1 MNDRTRA
8 DRPLHTDGENSATS
22 TVLHR
27 RSLRSTGLSL
37 RSVPINGIAR
47 GEDFSRERTLIM
59 HEEDRLRSERQK
71 KRDELRKLG
80 VDPYGVRFDH
90 VTPTAQ
96 IRATAGLQKIE
107 PGQKTDLTGRIAG
120 RIALMRVMG
129 KLAFASI
136 RDGSGALQL
145 GLSQSELGD
154 QWNILK
160 NLDLGDIVGAEGVIG
175 RTKTGELTLWCRKL
189 TLLAKSLLPPPEKW
203 HGLTDVDLR
212 YRRRYVDLFANPD
225 VRDVFRMRSEII
237 HAVRQCLVGQGYI
250 EVETP
255 VLQPIYGGAAARPF
269 TTHHNTLDMDLFLR
283 ISPELY
289 LKRLLVGGLERVFE
303 VSRNFRNEGISTR
316 HNPEFTMI
324 ELYEAYA
331 DYHVM
336 MERTEQM
343 VAAAFDVST
352 KSFVPSKAAA
362 IEAERERLVKEKGEA
377 DADAYAESQHLAAYR
392 AARDGIANGR
402 LTGVYHGKVIDFTPP
417 WPRRKYA
424 DLLKEYASVTMTD
437 DAAVRK
443 KAASLGLEHAGKDLA
458 VVVNEVFEATVE
470 HHLIQPTFVYDYPAA
485 ICPLTR
491 RHPDDPTIA
500 LRFEAFVA
508 GMELGN
514 AYTELNDPAVQEENF
529 RRQVAG
535 EGDETMAVMD
545 EDFVTALE
553 YGMPPAGGLG
563 VGIDRLV
570 MLLTD
575 SHSIRDVILFPLQR
589 PSS

>member
-1 MNDRTRA
+1 MSEDDVLKQQRIKTRDNLA
-8 DRPLHTDGENSATS
+8 AM
-22 TVLHR
+22 
-27 RSLRSTGLSL
+27 
-37 RSVPINGIAR
+37 GI
-47 GEDFSRERTLIM
+47 
-59 HEEDRLRSERQK
+59 
-71 KRDELRKLG
+71 
-80 VDPYGVRFDH
+80 DPYGSRFDG
-90 VTPTAQ
+90 VLRTVD
-96 IRATAGLQKIE
+96 IRREAETLKLE
-107 PGQKTDLTGRIAG
+107 PGQKSELRARCAG
-120 RIALMRVMG
+120 RLALMRVMG
-129 KLAFASI
+129 KLAFATI
-136 RDGSGALQL
+136 RDETGTIQL
-145 GLSQSELGD
+145 GFSKGDLGD
-154 QWNILK
+154 QWDIVKL
-160 NLDLGDIVGAEGVIG
+160 LDLSDIIGADGVIG
-175 RTKTGELTLWCRKL
+175 RTKTGELTIWVDGV
-189 TLLAKSLLPPPEKW
+189 TLLTKSLQPPPEKW

-212 YRRRYVDLFANPD
+212 YRRRYVDLFTNPE
-225 VRDVFRMRSEII
+225 VREVFRQRSAII
-237 HAVRQCLVGQGYI
+237 QAIRQTLLNDGYH

-269 TTHHNTLDMDLFLR
+269 VTHHNTLDMTLYLR

-303 VSRNFRNEGISTR
+303 ISRNFRNEGISTK

-324 ELYEAYA
+324 ELYEAYG

-343 VAAAFDVST
+343 VAAAFEAST
-352 KSFVPSKAAA
+352 KKFLPARTAA
-362 IEAERERLVKEKGEA
+362 IEAEFERRKSEKDESA
-377 DADAYAESQHLAAYR
+377 AEEYAKQYHLPAYR
-392 AARDGIANGR
+392 EAREGIAGGR
-402 LTGVYHGKVIDFTPP
+402 MTGVYHNKVIDFTPP

-424 DLLKEYASVTMTD
+424 DLLEEYAGVRMS
-437 DAAVRK
+437 DATAVRK
-443 KAASLGLEHAGKDLA
+443 KAETLGIEHAGKDDA

-470 HHLIQPTFVYDYPAA
+470 HHLIQPTFVHDYPAA

-491 RHPDDPTIA
+491 RDPNDPSIA

-514 AYTELNDPAVQEENF
+514 AYTELNDPQVQRENLS
-529 RRQVAG
+529 REVAG

-545 EDFVTALE
+545 EDFILALE

-589 PSS
+589 PSRTAEAVAAVVVRGKEGIDS